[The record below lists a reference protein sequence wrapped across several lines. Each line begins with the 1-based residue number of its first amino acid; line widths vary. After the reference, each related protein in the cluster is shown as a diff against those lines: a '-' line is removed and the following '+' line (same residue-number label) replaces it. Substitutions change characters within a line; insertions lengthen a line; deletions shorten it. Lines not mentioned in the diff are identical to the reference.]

1 MPDTLVIPVNYIVMA
16 EAEPD
21 LSTFENKSG
30 LAEDMKF
37 LASMPEL
44 CDVTFLVGDTRE
56 PVCAVK
62 AVLAARSR
70 VFHKML
76 YQVSYL
82 IQIWKKNIQSFSCVS
97 VMQPMQD

>member
-1 MPDTLVIPVNYIVMA
+1 MPDTLVIPANYIVMA
-16 EAEPD
+16 DTEPD
-21 LSTFENKSG
+21 LSTFENKTG

-76 YQVSYL
+76 YQVC
-82 IQIWKKNIQSFSCVS
+82 IQKILFSVILSNLGFWLSFK
-97 VMQPMQD
+97 